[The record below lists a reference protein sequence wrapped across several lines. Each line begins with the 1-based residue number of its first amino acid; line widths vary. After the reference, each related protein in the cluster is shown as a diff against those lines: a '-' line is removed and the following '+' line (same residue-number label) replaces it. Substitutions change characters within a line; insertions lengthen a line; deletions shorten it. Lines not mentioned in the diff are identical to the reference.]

1 MLLGIDL
8 GTSSVK
14 AAVMAEDG
22 SVEEIA
28 AASYPMESPAPGWAE
43 TDPADWWLAT
53 RQAVTSLTASHRQKI
68 AAIGLSGQMHGV
80 VLADAEG
87 QALRPA
93 ILWADGRAESELAR
107 YRELPPRLQRLLANP
122 LAAGMAGPTLLW
134 IRRHESRMYDAA
146 RWALQPKDWLRL
158 RLTSQARTDPTD
170 ASATLLY
177 DLGKDTWA
185 HDVLREL
192 GIRPTL
198 LPDVVPSH
206 ELAGR
211 LTDVAAQELG
221 LVPGVPVA
229 AGAADAAASLLGH
242 GVLEPGPVL
251 LTIGTGAQLSSI
263 RTELHPDPT
272 ARTNLYRTV
281 ERGKWY
287 AMAAILNAG
296 LALDWARTVFAVEW
310 PVLYGTAGEVPP
322 GAGGVTFVPHL
333 VGERTPHLE
342 SGADARWSGI
352 ALHHRREHLLKAV
365 LEGVAFAL
373 REAMEKL
380 EAAGIPVTELHL
392 AGGGA
397 VDGAWRQLLA
407 DVLGK
412 PLIATPSWVGSARGA
427 ALLAGVCAGVYKA
440 VTDSPATHLR
450 TEVVAE
456 PGPRADEYAALYH
469 RRMGS

>member
-8 GTSSVK
+8 GTSSIK

-22 SVEEIA
+22 SVGEIA
-28 AASYPMESPAPGWAE
+28 SASYPMKSPARGWAE

-53 RQAVTSLTASHRQKI
+53 RRAVRSLAASHRQKV
-68 AAIGLSGQMHGV
+68 AGIGLSGQMHGV
-80 VLADAEG
+80 VLTDPDG

-93 ILWADGRAESELAR
+93 ILWADGRAEGELSR
-107 YRELPPRLQRLLANP
+107 YRELPPGLRKLLANP

-134 IRRHESRMYDAA
+134 LRRHEFPTYDAA

-158 RLTSQARTDPTD
+158 RLTSQARTEPTD

-177 DLGKDTWA
+177 DLGRDTWA
-185 HDVLREL
+185 HDVVREL
-192 GIRPTL
+192 DLRPNL

-206 ELAGR
+206 EMGGR

-221 LVPGVPVA
+221 LAPGLPVA

-242 GVLEPGPVL
+242 GVLDPGPVL

-263 RTELHPDPT
+263 RTQLHHDPT
-272 ARTNLYRTV
+272 GRTNLYRTV
-281 ERGKWY
+281 ENGKWY

-296 LALDWARTVFAVEW
+296 LALDWARTVFQIEW
-310 PVLYGTAGEVPP
+310 PVLYRSAEEVPP

-333 VGERTPHLE
+333 VGERTPHRG

-352 ALHHRREHLLKAV
+352 ALHHRKEHLLKAV

-373 REAMEKL
+373 REAMEQL
-380 EAAGIPVTELHL
+380 EAAGIPVAELRL

-397 VDGAWRQLLA
+397 VDAAWQQLLA

-427 ALLAGVCAGVYKA
+427 ALLAGVSAGVYKSIRD
-440 VTDSPATHLR
+440 TPAGDPR
-450 TEVVAE
+450 TELAAE
-456 PGPRADEYAALYH
+456 PGPRADEYTALYQ
-469 RRMGS
+469 RRMHP

>member
-8 GTSSVK
+8 GTSSIK

-28 AASYPMESPAPGWAE
+28 SASYPMKSPARGWAE

-53 RQAVTSLTASHRQKI
+53 RQAVTSLAASHRQKVV
-68 AAIGLSGQMHGV
+68 AIGLSGQMHGV
-80 VLADAEG
+80 VLTDPDGE
-87 QALRPA
+87 ALRPA
-93 ILWADGRAESELAR
+93 ILWADGRADGELSR
-107 YRELPPRLQRLLANP
+107 YRELPPGLRELLANP

-134 IRRHESRMYDAA
+134 LRRHEFPTYDAA

-158 RLTSQARTDPTD
+158 RLTSQARTEPTD

-177 DLGKDTWA
+177 DLGRDTWA
-185 HDVLREL
+185 TDVVREL
-192 GIRPTL
+192 GIRPNL

-206 ELAGR
+206 AMAGR

-221 LVPGVPVA
+221 LAPGLPVA

-242 GVLEPGPVL
+242 GVLDPGPVL

-263 RTELHPDPT
+263 RTQLHHDPT
-272 ARTNLYRTV
+272 GRTNLYRTV
-281 ERGKWY
+281 ENGKWY

-296 LALDWARTVFAVEW
+296 LALDWARTVFQIEW
-310 PVLYGTAGEVPP
+310 PVLYRSAEEVPP

-333 VGERTPHLE
+333 VGERTPHRG

-373 REAMEKL
+373 REAMEQL
-380 EAAGIPVTELHL
+380 EAAGIPVAQLRL

-397 VDGAWRQLLA
+397 VDAAWRQLLA

-412 PLIATPSWVGSARGA
+412 PLIATPSRVGSARGA
-427 ALLAGVCAGVYKA
+427 ALLAGV
-440 VTDSPATHLR
+440 
-450 TEVVAE
+450 
-456 PGPRADEYAALYH
+456 
-469 RRMGS
+469 

>member
-14 AAVMAEDG
+14 AAAMAEDG

-28 AASYPMESPAPGWAE
+28 SASYPMESPAPGWAE

-53 RQAVTSLTASHRQKI
+53 RQAVRSLGASRREKI

-80 VLADAEG
+80 VLAAADG

-93 ILWADGRAESELAR
+93 ILWADGRAEGELAG
-107 YRELPPRLQRLLANP
+107 YRELPPPLRGLLANP
-122 LAAGMAGPTLLW
+122 LAAGMAGPILLW
-134 IRRHESRMYDAA
+134 IRHHESRTYDAA

-158 RLTSQARTDPTD
+158 RLTSEARTEPTD

-192 GIRPTL
+192 DIRPNL
-198 LPDVVPSH
+198 LPDIVPSH
-206 ELAGR
+206 ELSGR
-211 LTDVAAQELG
+211 LTDLAAQELG
-221 LVPGVPVA
+221 LAPRLPVA
-229 AGAADAAASLLGH
+229 AGAADAAAALLGH
-242 GVLEPGPVL
+242 GVLDPGPVL
-251 LTIGTGAQLSSI
+251 LTLGTGAQLSSI

-281 ERGKWY
+281 ESGKWY
-287 AMAAILNAG
+287 SMAAILNAG
-296 LALDWARTVFAVEW
+296 LALDWARAVFQVEW
-310 PVLYGTAGEVPP
+310 PVLYGSAVEVPP
-322 GAGGVTFVPHL
+322 GAGGVTFVPYL
-333 VGERTPHLE
+333 VGERTPHLD
-342 SGADARWSGI
+342 SRTHARWSGI
-352 ALHHRREHLLKAV
+352 ALHHRKEHLLKAV

-373 REAMEKL
+373 REAMEQL
-380 EAAGIPVTELHL
+380 EAAGIPVAQLHL

-397 VDGAWRQLLA
+397 VDAAWRQLLA

-412 PLIATPSWVGSARGA
+412 PLIATSSWVGSARGA
-427 ALLAGVCAGVYKA
+427 ALLAGVCTGVYA
-440 VTDSPATHLR
+440 TVSDSPAADLG

-456 PGPRADEYAALYH
+456 PGPRADEYATLYQ
-469 RRMGS
+469 RRMQP